1 MLPVLFADEH
11 LLVLNKPAG
20 VLSVPGRGPDKQDCV
35 LSRLQ
40 NSHPEALVV
49 HRLDMATSGLM
60 VFALHADSQRQLSMM
75 FAAREVKKMYV
86 AWVQGRLPV
95 SDTWQTIDQAL
106 MADWPNRPL
115 QKVDAHGKPSV
126 TQWRCTQH
134 HATKNA
140 SMLQLMPLTGRS
152 HQLRVH
158 LQSIGHPILGDAL
171 YAPHNQ
177 EAGRLMLH
185 ACELGFVHPV
195 TQHALRWHSPPD
207 WTI

>member
-1 MLPVLFADEH
+1 
-11 LLVLNKPAG
+11 
-20 VLSVPGRGPDKQDCV
+20 
-35 LSRLQ
+35 
-40 NSHPEALVV
+40 
-49 HRLDMATSGLM
+49 
-60 VFALHADSQRQLSMM
+60 MM

-158 LQSIGHPILGDAL
+158 LQSIGHPIYGDAL
-171 YAPHNQ
+171 YAPLVQN
-177 EAGRLMLH
+177 ANRLMLH
-185 ACELGFVHPV
+185 ACELGFTHPY
-195 TQHALRWHSPPD
+195 TQQAWQWHSPPE
-207 WTI
+207 WSF

>member
-1 MLPVLFADEH
+1 
-11 LLVLNKPAG
+11 
-20 VLSVPGRGPDKQDCV
+20 
-35 LSRLQ
+35 
-40 NSHPEALVV
+40 
-49 HRLDMATSGLM
+49 
-60 VFALHADSQRQLSMM
+60 MM

-158 LQSIGHPILGDAL
+158 LQHIGHPIFGDAL
-171 YAPHNQ
+171 YAPHDQ
-177 EAGRLMLH
+177 EADRLMLH

-195 TQHALRWHSPPD
+195 TQHALHWHSPPD